1 MKRLFATL
9 YAFLPFA
16 LVALALAAPVEKPLL
31 DFSVPDKK
39 HLVSMDKD
47 GNVTWYAPKDEVAKS
62 LLVTLGQRDQQ
73 VQQLTATNQQL
84 LEAVNSNKTCLD
96 VVRKYLIAKNP
107 QPAKEPLTKDEKEF
121 IKKGAKQVKEMKAA
135 TDQAVK

>member
-1 MKRLFATL
+1 MKRAFATL
-9 YAFLPFA
+9 YVLVPFVM
-16 LVALALAAPVEKPLL
+16 VALAFAATEKPLL

-84 LEAVNSNKTCLD
+84 LEAVNSNKGCLD

-107 QPAKEPLTKDEKEF
+107 QPAEPKKEMTKDEKDFVE
-121 IKKGAKQVKEMKAA
+121 KGKKQVLKK
-135 TDQAVK
+135 